1 MNNRILLL
9 STKSLRSF
17 SAGFISIVMPLVFS
31 RDFGLSS
38 FFVGLLL
45 TLIVLSGATATY
57 FSYKMSRLVKRKTAM
72 VIFSLVSAVS
82 AAGMFLTDSALLF
95 AIFAVFSFLSV
106 NGTDIGPTLA
116 LENSALSDASYG
128 KNTKYFSAYNMLGN
142 ASIAIGAISVF
153 FFRYQPLRFFFLV
166 FLVISLVSALFYFL
180 LREGRAVKLHV
191 EEKRS
196 SEKIHKLAM
205 LFSIDSF
212 GGGFTLQAIVAY
224 FFFIRFGVSASQLGL
239 VFFAANVLVT
249 VSYYFSYALSKRI
262 GLIRTMV
269 FTHIPSNVF
278 LLLIAIAPTSA
289 IAIVLYLLRESLAEM
304 DIPPRQAYTM
314 MVIPK
319 AERNRASA
327 VTHSARMYSQ
337 SFSPVLSGVLMQTVS
352 AGVPFIFGGSLKI
365 AYDLLIF
372 KGFKD
377 VKTVSK

>member
-1 MNNRILLL
+1 
-9 STKSLRSF
+9 
-17 SAGFISIVMPLVFS
+17 
-31 RDFGLSS
+31 
-38 FFVGLLL
+38 
-45 TLIVLSGATATY
+45 
-57 FSYKMSRLVKRKTAM
+57 
-72 VIFSLVSAVS
+72 
-82 AAGMFLTDSALLF
+82 
-95 AIFAVFSFLSV
+95 
-106 NGTDIGPTLA
+106 
-116 LENSALSDASYG
+116 
-128 KNTKYFSAYNMLGN
+128 
-142 ASIAIGAISVF
+142 
-153 FFRYQPLRFFFLV
+153 
-166 FLVISLVSALFYFL
+166 
-180 LREGRAVKLHV
+180 
-191 EEKRS
+191 
-196 SEKIHKLAM
+196 M